1 MRLRKR
7 IQLHSCQIGI
17 APLID
22 VVFLLIIFFM
32 VVSQFTQI
40 EIEALELP
48 PAAQGKRPSDPLDKQ
63 IILNVHRDGL
73 IRIASQDYSVDSFEN
88 LLQSKL
94 QRLPGVD
101 LSILIRADRQ
111 TPWHL
116 VRPLMEACGRNAIS
130 QVRVAVTQDQKEE

>member
-7 IQLHSCQIGI
+7 IQLHSYEIGI

-48 PAAQGKRPSDPLDKQ
+48 PATQGERPSDPLDKQ
-63 IILNVHRDGL
+63 IILNVHQDGR
-73 IRIASQDYSVDSFEN
+73 IRIASQDYSVDLFEN
-88 LLQSKL
+88 LLRSKL
-94 QRLPGVD
+94 QQFPGED

-111 TPWHL
+111 TPWRL

-130 QVRVAVTQDQKEE
+130 QIRYAVTEDTD

>member
-7 IQLHSCQIGI
+7 IQLHSYEIGI

-40 EIEALELP
+40 EIDTLDLP
-48 PAAQGKRPSDPLDKQ
+48 QAAQGESPTEPLDKQ
-63 IILNVHRDGL
+63 IILNVHPDGK
-73 IRIASQDYSVDSFEN
+73 IRIAGQDFTVDSFEF

-94 QRLPGVD
+94 DLISPED
-101 LSILIRADRQ
+101 LSILIRGDRK
-111 TPWHL
+111 TPWRL
-116 VRPLMEACGRNAIS
+116 VRPLMEACGRHAIS
-130 QVRVAVTQDQKEE
+130 RVRVAVTEDAD

>member
-7 IQLHSCQIGI
+7 IQLQSYEIGI

-32 VVSQFTQI
+32 VVSQFTQM

-48 PAAQGKRPSDPLDKQ
+48 PASQGEQPSDPLDKQ
-63 IILNVHRDGL
+63 IILNVHQDGR
-73 IRIASQDYSVDSFEN
+73 IRIASQDYTVDSFEN

-94 QRLPGVD
+94 HQLPPED
-101 LSILIRADRQ
+101 LHILIRADRQ
-111 TPWHL
+111 TPWRL
-116 VRPLMEACGRNAIS
+116 VRPLMEACGRNAVS
-130 QVRVAVTQDQKEE
+130 HVRVAVTEDAD

>member
-7 IQLHSCQIGI
+7 IQLHSYEIGI

-40 EIEALELP
+40 EIEAMELP
-48 PAAQGKRPSDPLDKQ
+48 PAAQGEQPSDPLEKQ

-73 IRIASQDYSVDSFEN
+73 LRIDGQDHSVDSFEN
-88 LLQSKL
+88 LLRLKL
-94 QRLPGVD
+94 QQLPPQD
-101 LSILIRADRQ
+101 LNITIRADRQ
-111 TPWHL
+111 TPWRL
-116 VRPLMEACGRNAIS
+116 VRPLMEACARNAIN
-130 QVRVAVTQDQKEE
+130 QIDYAVTENTD

>member
-7 IQLHSCQIGI
+7 IQLHSYEIGI

-48 PAAQGKRPSDPLDKQ
+48 PATQGERPSDPLDKQ
-63 IILNVHRDGL
+63 IILNVHRDGC

-88 LLQSKL
+88 LLRSKL
-94 QRLPGVD
+94 QRLPPED
-101 LSILIRADRQ
+101 LSNHNTAERQ
-111 TPWHL
+111 TPSRL
-116 VRPLMEACGRNAIS
+116 VSPIM
-130 QVRVAVTQDQKEE
+130 

>member
-7 IQLHSCQIGI
+7 IQLHSYQIGI

-48 PAAQGKRPSDPLDKQ
+48 PAAQGERPSDPLDKQ
-63 IILNVHRDGL
+63 VILNVHQDGR
-73 IRIASQDYSVDSFEN
+73 IRIASLDYTVESFEN
-88 LLQSKL
+88 LLRSKL
-94 QRLPGVD
+94 QQIPSED

-111 TPWHL
+111 TPWRL
-116 VRPLMEACGRNAIS
+116 VRPLLEACARNAIS
-130 QVRVAVTQDQKEE
+130 RVRVAVTEDTN

>member
-7 IQLHSCQIGI
+7 IQLHSYVIGI

-48 PAAQGKRPSDPLDKQ
+48 PATQGERPADPLDKQ
-63 IILNVHRDGL
+63 IILNVHQDGR
-73 IRIASQDYSVDSFEN
+73 IRIASQDYTVDSFEN
-88 LLQSKL
+88 LLLSRL
-94 QRLPGVD
+94 QQFPSQD
-101 LSILIRADRQ
+101 LNIVIRADRQ
-111 TPWHL
+111 TPWRL
-116 VRPLMEACGRNAIS
+116 VRPLMEACARNAVNHI
-130 QVRVAVTQDQKEE
+130 RVAVTEDTD

>member
-7 IQLHSCQIGI
+7 IQLHSYEIGI

-48 PAAQGKRPSDPLDKQ
+48 PATQGERPSDPLDKQ
-63 IILNVHRDGL
+63 IILNVHQDGR
-73 IRIASQDYSVDSFEN
+73 IRIASQDYSVDLFEN
-88 LLQSKL
+88 LLRSKL
-94 QRLPGVD
+94 QQLPGED

-111 TPWHL
+111 TPWRL
-116 VRPLMEACGRNAIS
+116 VRPLMEACARNAIS
-130 QVRVAVTQDQKEE
+130 QIRYAVTEDTD